1 MTEVN
6 VDEPWA
12 IRNALAKLEEAR
24 DRYTRTEPER
34 EKTIRLAMEYAIQV
48 VKGINLIPEPVP
60 PDPKAEADRAVRRF
74 CDELG
79 YAFENLGHAF
89 HEIADG
95 VIPERRD

>member
-12 IRNALAKLEEAR
+12 IRNALAQLEEAR
-24 DRYTRTEPER
+24 DRTGGEPER
-34 EKTIRLAMEYAIQV
+34 RKTIRLAMEYAIEV
-48 VKGINLIPEPVP
+48 VKGINSISEPQP

-79 YAFENLGHAF
+79 YAFESLGHAF

>member
-1 MTEVN
+1 MTDVN
-6 VDEPWA
+6 LDEPWA
-12 IRNALAKLEEAR
+12 IRNALAKLEEER
-24 DRYTRTEPER
+24 DRTGGEPER
-34 EKTIRLAMEYAIQV
+34 RNTIRLAMEYAIQV

-60 PDPKAEADRAVRRF
+60 PDPEREADRAIRGF

>member
-1 MTEVN
+1 M
-6 VDEPWA
+6 DEPWA
-12 IRNALAKLEEAR
+12 IRNALAKLEESR
-24 DRYTRTEPER
+24 DRADG
-34 EKTIRLAMEYAIQV
+34 KSDRLAMEYAIQV

-60 PDPKAEADRAVRRF
+60 PDPEREADRAIRGF

-79 YAFENLGHAF
+79 YAFENLGRAF